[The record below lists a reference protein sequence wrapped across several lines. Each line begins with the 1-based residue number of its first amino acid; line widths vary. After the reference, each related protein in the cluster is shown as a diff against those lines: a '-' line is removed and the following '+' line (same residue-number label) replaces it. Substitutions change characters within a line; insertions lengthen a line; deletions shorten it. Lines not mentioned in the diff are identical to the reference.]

1 MSKRKF
7 YEEILTYDIYYV
19 DIKTIMDKKGISQN
33 ILSKTTGL
41 TINTIRAYYH
51 SKIKRIDL
59 DVLSRICKALDCNV
73 QDIVVTKPNEI

>member
-19 DIKTIMDKKGISQN
+19 DIKTIMDIKGISQN

-41 TINTIRAYYH
+41 SIRAYYH

-73 QDIVVTKPNEI
+73 QDIIVTKSNEI